1 MKYRLLLS
9 FATGTLTLCG
19 AAGLANAC
27 DDAKS
32 GATAATAKPAAR
44 TAPASSDAMMKTK
57 GVAAM
62 TASSTGSSACC
73 AHGAKTTAMT
83 TSSSSA
89 KGACASKTS
98 ATAANTKACKS
109 GESQAVYSS
118 TDEVTAVPAG
128 SGYSCGGKGA
138 TASAGRL
145 SHEGCDGCAD
155 MSDFD
160 GELKASGALTQT
172 VKLKNG
178 IMYVYT
184 AQDPAKVRAV
194 QAAVSHRN
202 DRLASLRTTDKAKL
216 CPECK
221 TMRGAVASGKL
232 TREMVTIEGGC
243 MTLVTSTDPAIV
255 SKLHAMVANHT
266 AARIKT

>member
-19 AAGLANAC
+19 AAGLAIAC
-27 DDAKS
+27 DDAKT
-32 GATAATAKPAAR
+32 GATSAAAKPAAR
-44 TAPASSDAMMKTK
+44 TAPASTDAMMKTK

-62 TASSTGSSACC
+62 TASSTGTSACC
-73 AHGAKTTAMT
+73 AHGAKTTAT
-83 TSSSSA
+83 TASA

-98 ATAANTKACKS
+98 ATTANAKACKS
-109 GESQAVYSS
+109 GESQAVYTS
-118 TDEVTAVPAG
+118 TDGIDAVPAG

-138 TASAGRL
+138 SAAAGRH
-145 SHEGCDGCAD
+145 SHEGCDACAD
-155 MSDFD
+155 MSDCD

-184 AQDPAKVRAV
+184 TQDPGKVRTV
-194 QAAVSHRN
+194 QAAVSHRI

-221 TMRGAVASGKL
+221 MMRGAIASGKM

-243 MTLVTSTDPAIV
+243 LTLVTSTDPAIV
-255 SKLHAMVANHT
+255 AKLHAMVANHT